1 MPTDLKTILKLRVP
15 VIVQIARRR
24 TSLENVLGLSPG
36 SILEFEKSADDELE
50 LLVNNKAIG
59 RGAAVKVGE
68 NFGLRITAIGTA
80 QQRVAALTGEAGEG
94 EGQAEDQSATAPSP
108 EAQAAQGP
116 ASQGEAAKQTG
127 AAESASETAP
137 GSDSA

>member
-80 QQRVAALTGEAGEG
+80 QQRVAALTGAAGEG